1 MNCKNCEKLKDAL
14 ISLVGESDVEK
25 LKVMKEYLYDY
36 LNQNLDQN
44 NQDAEISLFAINTL
58 IEVLVEEQNEN
69 S

>member
-1 MNCKNCEKLKDAL
+1 MTCKKCEKLKDAL

-58 IEVLVEEQNEN
+58 IEVFEEEQNEN